1 MQFLQKIESK
11 NAPAPVGAYSPAVK
25 LGDFMYMSGQ
35 LGLDPKTNE
44 LVEGGVAA
52 QTKQA
57 MDNIRAILNEVGL
70 DMHHIVKTTILLAD
84 INDFSAVN
92 DVYGDYFTD
101 VFPARSAFQ
110 VAALPKGALVEIEC
124 MVIDTLVYE
133 RQAQQAQGGCDGCGD
148 SCGDDCG
155 CGGC

>member
-1 MQFLQKIESK
+1 MQFLQKIESS

-57 MDNIRAILNEVGL
+57 MENIRALLNEVGL

-110 VAALPKGALVEIEC
+110 VAALPKGAAVEIEC

-133 RQAQQAQGGCDGCGD
+133 RQAEQQHNHDGCD
-148 SCGDDCG
+148 SCGDGCG